1 MPLELLFQCGLLLA
15 AVVTAFAIS
24 SVVGM
29 LVARL
34 WATPH
39 PLDGAPDE
47 PGPRPSWPDPAREA
61 PAGRPPAES
70 LAPVNDPV
78 T

>member
-1 MPLELLFQCGLLLA
+1 MSPEPLFQCGLLLA
-15 AVVTAFAIS
+15 AMVTAFAIS
-24 SVVGM
+24 SVVGL

-39 PLDGAPDE
+39 PLGDAPDE
-47 PGPRPSWPDPAREA
+47 PGPRSSWPDPAREA
-61 PAGRPPAES
+61 PVGRPPAES
-70 LAPVNDPV
+70 LAQINDPV

>member
-1 MPLELLFQCGLLLA
+1 MPLEMLVQCSLLLA

-24 SVVGM
+24 SVVGL

-39 PLDGAPDE
+39 PLRDAPDE
-47 PGPRPSWPDPAREA
+47 PGARSSRPDPAREA

-70 LAPVNDPV
+70 LTPITDPV

>member
-1 MPLELLFQCGLLLA
+1 MPPELLFQCGLLLA

-24 SVVGM
+24 SVVGL

-39 PLDGAPDE
+39 PLGDAPDE
-47 PGPRPSWPDPAREA
+47 PGARSSRPDPAREA

-70 LAPVNDPV
+70 LAPITDPV

>member
-1 MPLELLFQCGLLLA
+1 MPLELLFQYGLLLA

-24 SVVGM
+24 SVVGF

-39 PLDGAPDE
+39 PLVDAPDE
-47 PGPRPSWPDPAREA
+47 PGARSPRPDPAREA

-70 LAPVNDPV
+70 LAPSNDPV